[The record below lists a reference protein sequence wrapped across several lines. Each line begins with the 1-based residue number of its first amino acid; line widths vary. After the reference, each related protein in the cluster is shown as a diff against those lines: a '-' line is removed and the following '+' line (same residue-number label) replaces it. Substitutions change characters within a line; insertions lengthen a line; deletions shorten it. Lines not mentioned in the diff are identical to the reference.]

1 MSLSLEAVGTSLFGG
16 IAGAIGLS
24 LLTLLAHWLWEP
36 RLLSDGQYGM
46 VFMLTIPCGG
56 WLGLAAGLAMTCGDA
71 GKNTS
76 AGWICLIAGA
86 LVLAPALLFCFC
98 PCSASAVSQNGSS
111 GSGCPQSGRR
121 QWCIEAFTSSVRE
134 QERNHVIPQETATES
149 GSA

>member
-36 RLLSDGQYGM
+36 RLLSDGQYGV

-86 LVLAPALLFCFC
+86 LVLAPALLFLLLSLF
-98 PCSASAVSQNGSS
+98 SKRGIAEWLFWFGLSAVWAAAMVYRGIHFLRP
-111 GSGCPQSGRR
+111 GTG
-121 QWCIEAFTSSVRE
+121 A
-134 QERNHVIPQETATES
+134 
-149 GSA
+149 